1 METFM
6 LSGFG
11 PHKACWVQE
20 TPSHGLLWYSDFE
33 DPSKKFTSHLLFALI
48 GCLLPMGLPLSHCPL
63 ESLSW
68 SNDSR
73 RWRAQVC
80 WTQDHPLIQAPSR
93 QILGQR
99 SPVLRC
105 VPRQLPP
112 TYLPHARPSE
122 PDLQKLPGN
131 NLLAQYL
138 LSAVLRRPSNQR
150 AL

>member
-1 METFM
+1 M
-6 LSGFG
+6 
-11 PHKACWVQE
+11 ACCGILILKILQKFCISSLIC
-20 TPSHGLLWYSDFE
+20 T
-33 DPSKKFTSHLLFALI
+33 SK

-63 ESLSW
+63 KSLSW

-73 RWRAQVC
+73 RRRAQVC
-80 WTQDHPLIQAPSR
+80 WTQGHPLIQGPSC

-105 VPRQLPP
+105 VPHHLPL

-131 NLLAQYL
+131 YLLAQYL
-138 LSAVLRRPSNQR
+138 LSSILRWPSNQR

>member
-1 METFM
+1 MET
-6 LSGFG
+6 LSGSG

-33 DPSKKFTSHLLFALI
+33 DSSKKFASHLLFALL
-48 GCLLPMGLPLSHCPL
+48 GCLLPMGLPLPHCPL
-63 ESLSW
+63 KNLSW

-73 RWRAQVC
+73 RWRAQVR
-80 WTQDHPLIQAPSR
+80 WAQDPPLLQGPSR

-105 VPRQLPP
+105 VPHQLPT
-112 TYLPHARPSE
+112 TYLLRARPSQ

-138 LSAVLRRPSNQR
+138 LSTVLRRPSNQR